1 MMKVNIYLAL
11 FLFLQKLN
19 CQVKSTLASD
29 TLLASDPTPTAAKVN
44 RKGYF
49 FHQFKLQLFHLKIS

>member
-1 MMKVNIYLAL
+1 MMKVNIYLAR

-19 CQVKSTLASD
+19 CQVQSTASD

-49 FHQFKLQLFHLKIS
+49 FYQFKLQLFYLKIS